1 MIESLQ
7 GRANQLDGFHGS
19 LMCWTQ
25 CDICV
30 VQCVSNDVCRV
41 RTVQDMSRTYSVMY
55 DVVFLI
61 PAYVRYYKKRGH
73 TSCTMKSFNIYAG
86 VLLYD
91 QLAMRPLKQ

>member
-30 VQCVSNDVCRV
+30 VQCVSNDVCTV
-41 RTVQDMSRTYSVMY
+41 RTVQDVSRTYSVMY

-61 PAYVRYYKKRGH
+61 PAYVRYYKKKRAH
-73 TSCTMKSFNIYAG
+73 FLHNEVVQHLCRSP
-86 VLLYD
+86 VV
-91 QLAMRPLKQ
+91 